1 MKARSLPTVTAD
13 QMREIDRIM
22 VEDLHIELVQ
32 MMENAGRSLV
42 ELAIRRFKPDSV
54 TVLAGSGGNG
64 GGGMAAARHL
74 VNRGVDV
81 RVVLAASEG
90 SLRPVPAR
98 QLAILHRMGVTVDA
112 DPRDADVVIDAVLG
126 YSLRDNPRGRA
137 AELIGWANEQAAPVL
152 ALDIPSGL
160 DASTGNVGSPC
171 VRATATMT
179 LALPKAGL
187 LTAKEHVG
195 RLFLADISVP
205 SLAFKRLGIAVPEL
219 FTLDTVVELE

>member
-13 QMREIDRIM
+13 QMREIDRIV
-22 VEDLHIELVQ
+22 VEDLHIDLVQ
-32 MMENAGRSLV
+32 MMENAGRSLA
-42 ELAIRRFKPDSV
+42 ELAIRSFKPDSA

-81 RVVLAASEG
+81 RVILAASEG
-90 SLRPVPAR
+90 SLGPVPAR
-98 QLAILHRMGVTVDA
+98 QLDILHRMGVVVDT
-112 DPRDADVVIDAVLG
+112 DPREADVVVDAIIG
-126 YSLRDNPRGRA
+126 YSLRGDPRDRA
-137 AELIGWANEQAAPVL
+137 AELIEWANEQTAPVL
-152 ALDIPSGL
+152 ALDVPSGL
-160 DASTGNVGSPC
+160 DASSGSVGSPC

-187 LTAKEHVG
+187 LTAKDHVG

-205 SLAFKRLGIAVPEL
+205 RPAFERLGIALPAL
-219 FTLDTVVELE
+219 FGFDAVVELE